1 MRRDAVQ
8 RHRAPAPRPDG
19 RHVRPPGRPEDIAGI
34 LTAVADGHTGY
45 ELDHPEYPGAT
56 VGDITEIELEVF
68 VR

>member
-1 MRRDAVQ
+1 MQFNATV
-8 RHRAPAPRPDG
+8 HLPRGRMVAMSGHPD
-19 RHVRPPGRPEDIAGI
+19 DLKTIAGI